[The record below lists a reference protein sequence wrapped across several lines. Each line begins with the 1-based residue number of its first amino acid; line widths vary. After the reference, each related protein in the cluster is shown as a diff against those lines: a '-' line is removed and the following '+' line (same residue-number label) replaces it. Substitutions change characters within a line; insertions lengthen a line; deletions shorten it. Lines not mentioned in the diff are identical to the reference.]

1 MLLGKDGKKVLKYHK
16 YLMNY
21 TFPRLQ
27 PGWLTPVRPFSL
39 KMWLGVLISLTISI
53 LMSYIVDKI
62 NRVPN
67 ANIENETFV
76 VIRYLLLQPP
86 HDANS
91 VRYNRYEIKCILT
104 YFGNLL

>member
-1 MLLGKDGKKVLKYHK
+1 
-16 YLMNY
+16 MNY